1 MAYGTN
7 RGPWVACCDDGINQN
22 YSWAPDYG
30 YIGAAG
36 ASVPA
41 LVPCGTATFT
51 AVSRTTAPIAVHVV
65 PRGTMPEGS
74 DGSGSDWDNPADGLD
89 TVGKDGVQGDSQAA
103 VSIIGHADVYDC
115 VFTNCRY
122 TCRVGNNEQET
133 MLVRTTFRNGRRW
146 PLRIFG
152 GARGIVTN
160 CVFEANRGSTDN
172 DCSVFHV
179 ENPGTKVTVYDT
191 VFRNNRSTGKCAS
204 PSRHLD
210 GTLEFVRCLFE
221 GNTTAGSSALAATS
235 TSSSAFRRRCCCCGS
250 RGDAGSLR

>member
-1 MAYGTN
+1 MGRSIGSLRQGKRRNQKHN
-7 RGPWVACCDDGINQN
+7 RPAGSLFIGSDGRVN
-22 YSWAPDYG
+22 
-30 YIGAAG
+30 
-36 ASVPA
+36 VPS
-41 LVPCGTATFT
+41 TF
-51 AVSRTTAPIAVHVV
+51 VGDVV

-191 VFRNNRSTGKCAS
+191 VFRI
-204 PSRHLD
+204 PP
-210 GTLEFVRCLFE
+210 TLL
-221 GNTTAGSSALAATS
+221 LL
-235 TSSSAFRRRCCCCGS
+235 
-250 RGDAGSLR
+250 LR

>member
-1 MAYGTN
+1 VGAGPGRGSLSDRELGT
-7 RGPWVACCDDGINQN
+7 
-22 YSWAPDYG
+22 
-30 YIGAAG
+30 
-36 ASVPA
+36 
-41 LVPCGTATFT
+41 L
-51 AVSRTTAPIAVHVV
+51 
-65 PRGTMPEGS
+65 
-74 DGSGSDWDNPADGLD
+74 
-89 TVGKDGVQGDSQAA
+89 K
-103 VSIIGHADVYDC
+103 YDC

-204 PSRHLD
+204 PIRHLD

-235 TSSSAFRRRCCCCGS
+235 TSSSAFRRRCCCGGS